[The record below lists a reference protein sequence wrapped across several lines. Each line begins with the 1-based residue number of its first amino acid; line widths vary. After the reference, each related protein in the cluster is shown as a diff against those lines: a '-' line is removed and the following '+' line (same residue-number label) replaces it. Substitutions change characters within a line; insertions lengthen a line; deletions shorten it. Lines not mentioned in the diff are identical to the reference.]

1 MSINRYRISELICVA
16 LLIGFIVFLL
26 VSNSGGTD
34 KRVKEIASDVLKV
47 TDISQMSK
55 KTAADAQKVFGFDT
69 QKEEGILYY
78 DNDNIMDVSEL
89 LIVKLNDKTD
99 AAEFVNAIEEHVN
112 NQKNIFKS
120 YAPEQ
125 YAILEKSIIKQ
136 SGNVIFYCTNENSQ
150 EIYETFKKAL

>member
-1 MSINRYRISELICVA
+1 M
-16 LLIGFIVFLL
+16 L

-112 NQKNIFKS
+112 NQKNICINMPHDTYFHLYRS
-120 YAPEQ
+120 A
-125 YAILEKSIIKQ
+125 
-136 SGNVIFYCTNENSQ
+136 
-150 EIYETFKKAL
+150 